1 MIKKV
6 IFFLFVFS
14 FVLAYSQTDI
24 NNFEPGDEAV
34 TIQGGGLV
42 LSTEANPVM
51 SGLNTSANSLKISR
65 GETSTAWWA
74 FATIDVVPDIAIA
87 AAPTDTKYL
96 SILVNYSAQPDVAVR
111 TSAGEADNG
120 TNAMITRGLNEYN
133 SSQPNTWQQ
142 IVFEVKTDGDGVH
155 SFTTT
160 TMFKI
165 LFHPDMGFNNTPA
178 GRILNTTT
186 FGYIDNIQL
195 FDTNPLI
202 NTWLGVSSDWN
213 SASNWSKGAVPLI
226 NDFVTIPSGTSND
239 PVISSTSGIVVERLT
254 VDSGAS
260 LTVESGGSLIV
271 HGTSSGNITYKRTI
285 AKDAALANAWYS
297 VSSPVAGATL
307 TTLQAEN
314 NFAAGSGGSRIGLA
328 TYSNNGTAWNYF
340 TTSSTDAIA
349 SGTGLIAKL
358 DNGVAGNDLSFTGTY
373 TNTIVEPSINQDSNN
388 FNFVGNPFMAYVN
401 LGTFFTDN
409 NEADRLSEETIWIW
423 DENKNGVNMGGYVS
437 KTSGSDAAF
446 EIAPSQG
453 FFVSSGSAASN
464 KVTFNVANQSHKTD
478 SFLKNDSERVEIKL
492 FISQNELVNSTRL
505 YFAENAS
512 IGFDNGLDASMFTGV
527 GYDLAIYS
535 HLVAGDSQK
544 KIETQFLP
552 NSNYEDAIVP
562 IGVKAVKGKEITIS
576 ATALNLPKGI
586 NIFLEDRKNNTLTNL
601 NEVDFS
607 IVLEE
612 DLDGV
617 GRFFLRTSSK
627 VLATNFSELSG
638 VSIYENNQ
646 RLRVVGLQ
654 QAEGSVSIFNML
666 GKQVVLQKFTSS
678 NTLDIM
684 LPKLAAGVY
693 IARLQTAKGTLSR
706 KIILE

>member
-1 MIKKV
+1 
-6 IFFLFVFS
+6 
-14 FVLAYSQTDI
+14 
-24 NNFEPGDEAV
+24 
-34 TIQGGGLV
+34 
-42 LSTEANPVM
+42 
-51 SGLNTSANSLKISR
+51 
-65 GETSTAWWA
+65 
-74 FATIDVVPDIAIA
+74 
-87 AAPTDTKYL
+87 
-96 SILVNYSAQPDVAVR
+96 
-111 TSAGEADNG
+111 
-120 TNAMITRGLNEYN
+120 
-133 SSQPNTWQQ
+133 
-142 IVFEVKTDGDGVH
+142 
-155 SFTTT
+155 
-160 TMFKI
+160 
-165 LFHPDMGFNNTPA
+165 
-178 GRILNTTT
+178 
-186 FGYIDNIQL
+186 
-195 FDTNPLI
+195 
-202 NTWLGVSSDWN
+202 
-213 SASNWSKGAVPLI
+213 
-226 NDFVTIPSGTSND
+226 
-239 PVISSTSGIVVERLT
+239 
-254 VDSGAS
+254 
-260 LTVESGGSLIV
+260 
-271 HGTSSGNITYKRTI
+271 
-285 AKDAALANAWYS
+285 
-297 VSSPVAGATL
+297 
-307 TTLQAEN
+307 
-314 NFAAGSGGSRIGLA
+314 
-328 TYSNNGTAWNYF
+328 
-340 TTSSTDAIA
+340 
-349 SGTGLIAKL
+349 
-358 DNGVAGNDLSFTGTY
+358 
-373 TNTIVEPSINQDSNN
+373 
-388 FNFVGNPFMAYVN
+388 MAYVN